1 MGTKE
6 QARQVLIDRH
16 MPLVRSVARRYAGR
30 GEELD
35 DLVQAGAVALVR
47 AYDRFDP
54 DRGVTFATFVTPAI
68 EGEIRRHLLDRTPAV
83 RIPRELARMSRRVR
97 RRQGELAA
105 KLGRYP
111 TTEELAAA
119 LDADLPEIER
129 ALAAQRAA
137 DPVKQSA
144 DDGALEEANPVHP
157 LSDSDD
163 RMLLAGGL
171 RALDDRERRIVF
183 LRFHADMT
191 EREIGRAVGISQ
203 AHVSRLLDG
212 ALSKLRAELDGND
225 ADITPEAVVS
235 PGPVPKSPESPANGK
250 DATPRARA
258 GGQADS
264 RIAAVAADQEG
275 QATRPSKQKTHSTY
289 SGRFLV
295 RLPSELHEQLAR
307 AAERQDVSLNRYV
320 TDALATSLTSP
331 SASEAAA
338 PETSAS
344 DPAASE
350 AAASPRASKTNGS
363 PPAAETA
370 EPPLSNEPES
380 ASDSKDHTPPPSPGV
395 LRVALAT
402 NLAVVVLAG
411 VVAVVLLVLAL
422 QRGI

>member
-1 MGTKE
+1 MKGAKE
-6 QARQVLIDRH
+6 QSRQVLIDRH

-35 DLVQAGAVALVR
+35 DLVQVGAVGLVR
-47 AYDRFDP
+47 ASDRFDP
-54 DRGVTFATFVTPAI
+54 DRGVAFATFVTPAI
-68 EGEIRRHLLDRTPAV
+68 EGEIRRHLLDRAPAV
-83 RIPRELARMSRRVR
+83 RIPRDVARMSFRLR

-105 KLGRYP
+105 KLGRFP
-111 TTEELAAA
+111 TTEELATA
-119 LDADLPEIER
+119 LDADLPQVER

-137 DPVKQSA
+137 DSVNQPA
-144 DDGALEEANPVHP
+144 ADGALEGSDPAHP

-163 RMLLAGGL
+163 RMLLAGSL

-212 ALSKLRAELDGND
+212 ALGKLREELVGND
-225 ADITPEAVVS
+225 ADITPEAVIS
-235 PGPVPKSPESPANGK
+235 PVIPPRRRGKPANGK
-250 DATPRARA
+250 DNAPKARA
-258 GGQADS
+258 SSRADS
-264 RIAAVAADQEG
+264 RIVVVGADQES
-275 QATRPSKQKTHSTY
+275 QATRPGKQKAGSNY

-295 RLPSELHEQLAR
+295 RMPSELHEQLAR

-320 TDALATSLTSP
+320 TDALATSLTP
-331 SASEAAA
+331 ATDRTETPTPEDTEVVPDAQA
-338 PETSAS
+338 PEPGA
-344 DPAASE
+344 D
-350 AAASPRASKTNGS
+350 SPKQPR
-363 PPAAETA
+363 
-370 EPPLSNEPES
+370 
-380 ASDSKDHTPPPSPGV
+380 SPGV